1 MKKGLRRLLPV
12 VFAMA
17 VFGLFLPLELRYLR
31 TSRFPES
38 LIYLLLFNL
47 NLTALGVLA
56 YFVAKGF
63 MELRQGLRR
72 RVLGIRFQAKILS
85 LFVFLTVIPAAL
97 VYIVAS
103 GLAGNYLDA
112 LFSEQFRRPIET
124 GSMLARSVYE
134 REKERALR
142 DAEELAQNPLNII
155 SYGDYKVY
163 RLETL
168 PADAMPSVRGA
179 FKEGKGHAEAISAQ
193 GGDIISAA
201 VPHPAGGVLVVNTTL
216 PAGMTAYVEDIT
228 RAREGFVKLEG
239 GKSPLRANFFLILGF
254 VALTIM
260 FTALLAALRL
270 AKGITGPVGELARAT
285 KEVARGNLDLEVK
298 ARGADEM
305 GLLVESFNRMVRD
318 LRENKLSLEKAYMD
332 SDRRRL
338 VTEAILESIQSGV
351 IFVSPEGGVHT
362 INPAA
367 CRILGINAGEVL
379 GKPYEAVLEGI
390 HSEEFKK
397 HVRKINIRTPK
408 CVEEDF
414 WMGLSGRKVLARV
427 FICPLRDSK
436 GSHMGVLVVFDEL
449 TELARAQKALAWQ
462 EVARRIA
469 HEVKNPLTPI
479 KLSTERM
486 MKKWAE
492 GHGDFA
498 QVFERSTKTIIHE
511 VDSLRR
517 LVDEFSRFGK
527 MPEIRKTPSDIAL
540 LAEEVRNLYRPYKD
554 FRLEVHAPPD
564 MPLVELDPE
573 QFKRALINL
582 IDNAR
587 EAMGNAGAVS
597 VKIEPDAEA
606 NRVFVKVADT
616 GPGIPGEAR
625 DKLFLPYFSTKKH
638 GTGLGLAIVQ
648 KIVSEHDGYIK
659 ADDNTPHG
667 SVFTIELPIKEL

>member
-1 MKKGLRRLLPV
+1 
-12 VFAMA
+12 
-17 VFGLFLPLELRYLR
+17 
-31 TSRFPES
+31 
-38 LIYLLLFNL
+38 
-47 NLTALGVLA
+47 
-56 YFVAKGF
+56 
-63 MELRQGLRR
+63 
-72 RVLGIRFQAKILS
+72 
-85 LFVFLTVIPAAL
+85 
-97 VYIVAS
+97 
-103 GLAGNYLDA
+103 
-112 LFSEQFRRPIET
+112 
-124 GSMLARSVYE
+124 
-134 REKERALR
+134 
-142 DAEELAQNPLNII
+142 
-155 SYGDYKVY
+155 
-163 RLETL
+163 
-168 PADAMPSVRGA
+168 
-179 FKEGKGHAEAISAQ
+179 
-193 GGDIISAA
+193 
-201 VPHPAGGVLVVNTTL
+201 
-216 PAGMTAYVEDIT
+216 
-228 RAREGFVKLEG
+228 
-239 GKSPLRANFFLILGF
+239 
-254 VALTIM
+254 
-260 FTALLAALRL
+260 
-270 AKGITGPVGELARAT
+270 
-285 KEVARGNLDLEVK
+285 
-298 ARGADEM
+298 
-305 GLLVESFNRMVRD
+305 MVRD